1 MGGTFLAGAG
11 FLEPFSILIKKEKN
25 GSLNQD
31 GIQICMDQTG
41 MIRHT
46 VIMTICLLGALFLQ
60 VSVVS
65 AGNLSNQV
73 SDILEERIQDPEN
86 LRKTACGAE
95 LICGSSVLA
104 EFYSSRDFR
113 PAWSS
118 DNGLRWEAIVL
129 IRAIIDAE
137 LEGLSPEDYHLSSI
151 EKLLTDIGDDHA
163 TNRVSDPQKFADFDL
178 LLTDAFLVYGSHL
191 SKGRLNPQKIQSEW
205 FIKTRKVN
213 LLKIFQYALETS
225 QIEES
230 LAILRPQSD
239 VYDAMKH
246 HLKKYKD
253 ILKSG
258 GWPTISMGSLLQ
270 KGSRGDRVFDLRTRL
285 TLTGDMEKSNDTD
298 PLFFDEALFEAVK
311 KFQKRQG
318 LLIDGMVG
326 PETLKALNV
335 PVEER
340 IQQIRLNMERWR
352 WLPRELGERYVLINI
367 ANFEL
372 NIVEGERIVSTMRV
386 VVGRKARP
394 TPIFTGRMTYMEL
407 NPYWYIPQKIAQE
420 DILPK
425 ILNDPDYLKKEN
437 IRVFRT
443 WKDPALEIDPSTVDW
458 SLIEQGHFPF
468 KLRQEPG
475 SSNALGRIKFVFPN
489 RFSVFL
495 HDTPARALFNKARRS
510 SSSGCIRVE
519 NPIELAE
526 YLLKGKPQWNRDR
539 LMTAINRGKRQVLAL
554 PKPIN
559 VQVLYLTAWVEKD
572 GTLNFRDDIYGQDRP
587 LKRALETRPP
597 IQ

>member
-1 MGGTFLAGAG
+1 
-11 FLEPFSILIKKEKN
+11 
-25 GSLNQD
+25 
-31 GIQICMDQTG
+31 
-41 MIRHT
+41 MIRKGSI
-46 VIMTICLLGALFLQ
+46 VFLFLMGAVFLLVGVVFAENLSEQ
-60 VSVVS
+60 VSQIIEKSV
-65 AGNLSNQV
+65 N
-73 SDILEERIQDPEN
+73 DPEN
-86 LRKTACGAE
+86 LGKTSCEAE
-95 LICGSSVLA
+95 LVCSSSVLA
-104 EFYSSRDFR
+104 DFYSGRDYR

-118 DNGLRWEAIVL
+118 DNGLKWEALVL
-129 IRAIIDAE
+129 IRTIIEAE
-137 LEGLSPEDYHLSSI
+137 LEGLSPEDYHLTSI
-151 EKLLTDIGDDHA
+151 EQLLAGMGDDSA
-163 TNRVSDPQKFADFDL
+163 TGRAPDPRKFADFDL

-213 LLKIFQYALETS
+213 LLKILRYALESS

-230 LAILRPQSD
+230 LDILRPQSD

-246 HLKKYKD
+246 KFKEYKD

-258 GWPTISMGSLLQ
+258 GWPVIPKGALLQ
-270 KGSRGDRVFDLRTRL
+270 KGSRGDRVVDLRIRL
-285 TLTGDMEKSNDTD
+285 TLSNDLDQANGTD
-298 PLFFDEALFEAVK
+298 PSFFDDTVHEAVRR
-311 KFQKRQG
+311 FQKRNG

-326 PETLKALNV
+326 PETLRALNV

-340 IQQIRLNMERWR
+340 IQQIKINMERWR

-372 NIVEGERIVSTMRV
+372 NIVEGERIISTMRV

-420 DILPK
+420 DILPR
-425 ILNDPDYLKKEN
+425 ILNDPGYLKKEN

-443 WKDPALEIDPSTVDW
+443 WKEPALEIDPLTVDW
-458 SLIEQGHFPF
+458 SLVEEGDFPF

-475 SSNALGRIKFVFPN
+475 ASNALGRIKFVFPN
-489 RFSVFL
+489 KFSVFL
-495 HDTPARALFNKARRS
+495 HDTPARALFNKTKRS

-526 YLLKGKPQWNRDR
+526 YVLKGKPKWDRDR
-539 LMTAINRGKRQVLAL
+539 LMTAINAGRRQVLAL
-554 PKPIN
+554 PEPIN
-559 VQVLYLTAWVEKD
+559 VHVLYLTAWVEKD
-572 GTLNFRDDIYGQDRP
+572 GTLNFREDIYGKDRP
-587 LKRALETRPP
+587 LKKALMSRPP
-597 IQ
+597 KQ